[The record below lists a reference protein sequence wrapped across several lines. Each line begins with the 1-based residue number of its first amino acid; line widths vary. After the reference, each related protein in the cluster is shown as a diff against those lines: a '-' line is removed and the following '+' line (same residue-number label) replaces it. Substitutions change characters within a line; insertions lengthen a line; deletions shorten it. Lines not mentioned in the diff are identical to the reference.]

1 MAETEHEKKEEFIH
15 EKSSSSQMGIMDSAG
30 GLGVYCPVSW
40 RVQCRYSRDLEFTV
54 VGDGEIPEELRN
66 TIEQKKT
73 SPFKLTYSDDQGLYI
88 VTGYGEQESGGYSI
102 VVEELYLTENSIV
115 FDTELRGPES
125 AESTGS
131 EKSYP
136 YIVVKTEVLENPVV
150 FQ

>member
-1 MAETEHEKKEEFIH
+1 MRKAAVHKWALWILLVAWVFIVRCL
-15 EKSSSSQMGIMDSAG
+15 GGCSADTADEG
-30 GLGVYCPVSW
+30 KV
-40 RVQCRYSRDLEFTV
+40 RDLEFTV

-88 VTGYGEQESGGYSI
+88 VTGYGEQESGGYSV

-125 AESTGS
+125 AESAGS

>member
-1 MAETEHEKKEEFIH
+1 MYDAETMKQIYLHLIEF
-15 EKSSSSQMGIMDSAG
+15 SGST
-30 GLGVYCPVSW
+30 LP
-40 RVQCRYSRDLEFTV
+40 
-54 VGDGEIPEELRN
+54 EIPEELRN

-125 AESTGS
+125 AESAGS